1 MPDTVLHVGGAS
13 PYDVVIGHD
22 LLRRLPGILGDGPE
36 KVALIFDAGLG
47 AAAQS
52 VLEVLVEEYGVLA
65 LGIPPG
71 EQAKSS
77 VNVVECWE
85 ALGEEGFTRSDVV
98 VGFGGGATTDMAGFL
113 AASWLRGVGYVCV
126 PTTVLAMVD
135 AAVGG
140 KTGINIPAGKNLVGA
155 FYEPGGVLCDLT
167 VLDGLP
173 APEVVSGLAEVI
185 KCGFIADTVILD
197 LVEAAPIDALDVRG
211 DRLAELVTRGIAV
224 KAETVSAD
232 LRESTSVGERVGR
245 EKLNYGHT
253 LGHAIEK
260 QENFTWRHGE
270 AISVGMVFAAELSAR
285 ALGLDQTSVQ
295 RHRDVLASVGLP
307 IAYSGADFDTL
318 RATMSLD
325 KKARGARLRFVGL
338 PEVGRVS
345 IIDGPDEEALREC
358 WAGVAR

>member
-1 MPDTVLHVGGAS
+1 MTTIEVHADNPYQVHVEAGALS
-13 PYDVVIGHD
+13 Q
-22 LLRRLPGILGDGPE
+22 LPALVGDAVR
-36 KVALIFDAGLG
+36 VALVHPNALADRASELARQLEAPGRTVTPIELPDGERAKTAEQLVAGWSTLADA
-47 AAAQS
+47 
-52 VLEVLVEEYGVLA
+52 
-65 LGIPPG
+65 
-71 EQAKSS
+71 
-77 VNVVECWE
+77 
-85 ALGEEGFTRSDVV
+85 GFTRSDVV

-155 FYEPGGVLCDLT
+155 FYEPRGVLCDLA

-197 LVEAAPIDALDVRG
+197 LVEDDPIDALDVRG
-211 DRLAELVTRGIAV
+211 DRLAELLARGIAV

-232 LRESTSVGERVGR
+232 LRESTSLGERVGR

-295 RHRDVLASVGLP
+295 RHRDVLTSVGLP
-307 IAYSGADFDTL
+307 ITYSGADFDTL

-325 KKARGARLRFVGL
+325 KKARGAKLRFVGL